1 MNLIPRDQASHIK
14 LLNVIGFK
22 ITSQD
27 LDTIIDRLEHM
38 SVRPGGGLWIQYK
51 ELLTEL
57 IFAFKQTVNF
67 VDDYPMLFPGI
78 VNVIID
84 QLKRQDD
91 LIESLAD
98 YASALFSVAYPACGN
113 NSDWGLPAWYVGL
126 NEPNEENGDR
136 YILDHGDGKY
146 TLTQRT
152 YLGDGDDRQLDLI
165 SIDVSAAQSTG
176 EGREMLHLLD
186 NSAAFILLS
195 L

>member
-1 MNLIPRDQASHIK
+1 MKLLPQEQASHVK

-22 ITSQD
+22 ISSQD
-27 LDTIIDRLEHM
+27 LDYVIDRLEHTPI
-38 SVRPGGGLWIQYK
+38 RIGGGLWVQYK
-51 ELLTEL
+51 EQLTEL
-57 IFAFKQTVNF
+57 ILKFKQTVNF

-78 VNVIID
+78 VNVIIE

-98 YASALFSVAYPACGN
+98 YASALFSVAYPSCGN

-146 TLTQRT
+146 TLTQRI
-152 YLGDGDDRQLDLI
+152 YLGAGDDRQLDLI